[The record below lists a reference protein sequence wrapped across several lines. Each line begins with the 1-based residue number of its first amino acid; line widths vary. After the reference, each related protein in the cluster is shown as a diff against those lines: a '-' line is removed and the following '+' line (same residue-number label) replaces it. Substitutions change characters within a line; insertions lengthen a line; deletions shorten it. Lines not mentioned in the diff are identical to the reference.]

1 MPSVKITGQT
11 SGNPV
16 GGKYD
21 LTITS
26 TPVCGLPIFQNCSER
41 KFDPSDDQWAA
52 YSAGDFLTKYLAEK
66 NINSLSSLLAEASSD
81 FLPTT
86 DAANLICNPDA
97 GTLYT
102 CNFPSYT
109 QCDSSSADTTAGYL
123 VVASA
128 VRMSQMLQLLYNT
141 IQNAQNDMAGYITQI
156 VVKFFSPILTQEWQ
170 ALVAAVSSIVGL
182 FTFAAI
188 LLDALTAAALTGVLV
203 AAVVGV
209 QSALAAAANF
219 QNGFTKEKPD
229 ATYLAIDGNY
239 TQGVM
244 DYCRGLQEIID
255 NTWNSTELGSGGIA
269 EALGSGAWLSVPNP
283 FNVTGIYED
292 ARDWIDNLLVTSYIN
307 KAMKDNDAYIIFL
320 PYDNISYYG
329 TIERHNFTQDE
340 CANHWA
346 NDPSW
351 PYFATCDISLGAGG
365 KEGMAVVVRPR
376 ASGWGSRSWTSEVEW
391 QWASYTWDAHAMMES
406 SLYGYAEHGYDYNLT
421 SVNFQDL
428 LSKGSQE
435 AKEQWKTM
443 PLSTP
448 GLFNLAVCEIPSLAF
463 VTGSEQVQL
472 DVSLCPRASPPF
484 LQMAAVADMWVSVRW
499 VLTRVGI
506 SQTPGAANTPIKQ
519 ARGDCKCLLIMCRP
533 R

>member
-1 MPSVKITGQT
+1 M
-11 SGNPV
+11 
-16 GGKYD
+16 
-21 LTITS
+21 
-26 TPVCGLPIFQNCSER
+26 
-41 KFDPSDDQWAA
+41 
-52 YSAGDFLTKYLAEK
+52 
-66 NINSLSSLLAEASSD
+66 AEASSD

-109 QCDSSSADTTAGYL
+109 QYDSSSADTTAGYL

-128 VRMSQMLQLLYNT
+128 VRMSQILQLLYNT

-156 VVKFFSPILTQEWQ
+156 VVKFFSSILTQEWQ

-269 EALGSGAWLSVPNP
+269 EALGSGAWLSVPNS
-283 FNVTGIYED
+283 FNVTEIYED

-320 PYDNISYYG
+320 PYGNISYYG

-340 CANHWA
+340 CTNHWA

-376 ASGWGSRSWTSEVEW
+376 DSGWGSRSWTSEVEW
-391 QWASYTWDAHAMMES
+391 QWASYMGCSRYDGVFTLRLRRARLRLQSDERQFPRHSQQGIPGGQRAMEDDAA
-406 SLYGYAEHGYDYNLT
+406 
-421 SVNFQDL
+421 
-428 LSKGSQE
+428 
-435 AKEQWKTM
+435 
-443 PLSTP
+443 
-448 GLFNLAVCEIPSLAF
+448 
-463 VTGSEQVQL
+463 
-472 DVSLCPRASPPF
+472 
-484 LQMAAVADMWVSVRW
+484 
-499 VLTRVGI
+499 
-506 SQTPGAANTPIKQ
+506 
-519 ARGDCKCLLIMCRP
+519 
-533 R
+533 